1 MLHNIFDWGNHICVF
16 TQIHNRCIHWNFYFI
31 TPTWGYPHS
40 VPGSGFQTHAS
51 MSGALERGRPHPAA
65 RGSGVRGRPCQ
76 LGCPG
81 RLCEPLVV
89 AQPVA
94 EVWMPR
100 VMRSGTCDSV
110 ITQTSEYRGLKA
122 WQQTMA
128 GNQTL
133 TDDGHIN
140 TIPDLRCF

>member
-16 TQIHNRCIHWNFYFI
+16 THIDNHGIHWNFYFI
-31 TPTWGYPHS
+31 APTWGYPHS
-40 VPGSGFQTHAS
+40 VPGSGFQTRKHVGGTRAWPTTS
-51 MSGALERGRPHPAA
+51 CS

-81 RLCEPLVV
+81 RLCEPSVV

-100 VMRSGTCDSV
+100 VMRSGTCHSV
-110 ITQTSEYRGLKA
+110 ITQTSGYRGLKA